1 MAEYTKEDIFE
12 IITEYLEL
20 YGSALGS
27 YSVRELTP
35 AELTDA
41 TLRVLTIPSMMPETE
56 EWVCTSLRNM
66 LNPIDNAVTDLT
78 TLKQETAAARD
89 AANAAAEDV
98 QDAVD
103 QAETVNASLVGFT
116 VTITDH
122 DGVSRSVDIGFE
134 IYRTYT
140 SVSAMNADA
149 ANVPQ
154 GKFVVIATTD
164 PTSEDNAKMYCKNSQ
179 GSFTF
184 LCDLDQAS
192 SAAWADWLNNMKPE
206 IQSATAAANTAAGR
220 VDTVIATANADH
232 TRAEADHTTAGT
244 DHSTAQTDHTTAGS
258 DHTLAESDHA
268 TAGTDHTRAESDH
281 TTASTDHTQASTDH
295 TTAESDHTTASTDHS
310 TAADDHTQ
318 ASADHS
324 TASTDHITATNDHT
338 TAQSDHTQATAQTA
352 ILEEWNTHQP
362 YIGND
367 NYWYIWNTTTD
378 QYVRSVYAKGDDLH
392 WEEMTEEEKNDL
404 AARVLAGLVFAS
416 EADCRAI
423 VTGYGQNS

>member
-1 MAEYTKEDIFE
+1 MAEYTKQDIFD

-20 YGSALGS
+20 YGSAIGS

-41 TLRVLTIPSMMPETE
+41 TLRVLTIPSMMPDTE

-78 TLKQETAAARD
+78 TLKQQTAAARD

-98 QDAVD
+98 SEAVD

-134 IYRTYT
+134 IYRTYV

-206 IQSATAAANTAAGR
+206 IQSATDAANTAAGR
-220 VDTVIATANADH
+220 VDSVIATANQDH
-232 TRAEADHTTAGT
+232 TRAENDHSTASSDHTTAGT
-244 DHSTAQTDHTTAGS
+244 DHSTAS
-258 DHTLAESDHA
+258 N
-268 TAGTDHTRAESDH
+268 DHTRAE
-281 TTASTDHTQASTDH
+281 
-295 TTAESDHTTASTDHS
+295 TDHS
-310 TAADDHTQ
+310 H
-318 ASADHS
+318 
-324 TASTDHITATNDHT
+324 ATT
-338 TAQSDHTQATAQTA
+338 QTA

-367 NYWYIWNTTTD
+367 NYWYIWNTTID
-378 QYVRSVYAKGDDLH
+378 QYVQSVYAKGDDLH

-404 AARVLAGLVFAS
+404 AARVLSVLVFAS

-423 VTGYGQNS
+423 VTNYGQNV